1 MASAVAC
8 ATMSLPLSQAA
19 SRLPCSAALSS
30 PHCAYSSSRAPRAG
44 GSDSSGSRAR
54 RQRQWAVAA
63 AAAAPGPSSSQ
74 HLAVSSTFEQYILDL
89 QKRIIQG
96 AEELDGSG
104 ARFQHDRWTR
114 NPDNPNAGYGIAS
127 GGWVRHAEWLWLNA
141 AVARSV
147 GALGAHAVHVWLAL
161 QLLQAALLHVALPP
175 APIALPA
182 RIATYCTP
190 SRRPSPCSAGGGQG
204 AGEGCCQHLGCD
216 GGAHS

>member
-19 SRLPCSAALSS
+19 SRLPCRAALSS

-114 NPDNPNAGYGIAS
+114 SPDNPNAGYGITS
-127 GGWVRHAEWLWLNA
+127 GGR
-141 AVARSV
+141 
-147 GALGAHAVHVWLAL
+147 GL
-161 QLLQAALLHVALPP
+161 QNDCGFNTLLQGVP
-175 APIALPA
+175 
-182 RIATYCTP
+182 
-190 SRRPSPCSAGGGQG
+190 
-204 AGEGCCQHLGCD
+204 
-216 GGAHS
+216 